1 MTISDVFAALIE
13 DRRYR
18 PPMPRVEAYNI
29 LCGMNGKLERALV
42 AAFRD
47 VALSR

>member
-1 MTISDVFAALIE
+1 LIE
-13 DRRYR
+13 QRTYKPTMSR
-18 PPMPRVEAYNI
+18 EQAYEI
-29 LCGMNGKLERALV
+29 LRGMHGKLEMSLV